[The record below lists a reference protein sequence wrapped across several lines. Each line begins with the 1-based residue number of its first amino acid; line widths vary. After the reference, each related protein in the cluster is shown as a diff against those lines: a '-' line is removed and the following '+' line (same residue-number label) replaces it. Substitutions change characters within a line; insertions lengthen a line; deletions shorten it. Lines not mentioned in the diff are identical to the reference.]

1 MPIMDGWEVSSDRV
15 DKYEKMMGQDNVGD
29 PIITS
34 KCRLNKENGFMV
46 ASNNGFAWRIQITA
60 MRGSMYSAGKSKWV
74 RWHDVDRIDEK
85 KPGVLIAYIKVRSG
99 DGTLKLDGKG
109 NPKLKKWPL
118 ILQQNKEEEKDH
130 FRQRQ
135 AAFYGVMTDIFNQNK
150 GDSDPPTSDSR
161 I

>member
-1 MPIMDGWEVSSDRV
+1 MPIMDGWDVSSDRV
-15 DKYEKMMGQDNVGD
+15 EKYEKMISTDAIGD

-34 KCRLNKENGFMV
+34 KCRLNKENGFLI

-85 KPGVLIAYIKVRSG
+85 KPGVLISYIKLRKN
-99 DGTLKLDGKG
+99 GTLKLDGKG

-118 ILQQNKEEEKDH
+118 ILQQNKNEEKDH

-135 AAFYGVMTDIFNQNK
+135 AAFFGIMTDIFNQNK